1 MVRKGAEIWQRVKSF
16 SPPVPPMPHPR
27 TDSPMRNKNL
37 AESFA
42 HAFEG
47 LAHVMWTQPH
57 VRIQFFIVVLVLML
71 SYVMKLQTLQVLFM
85 LSAVALVLIAE
96 LFNTALEVVVN
107 LITDRY
113 HPLAKIAKD
122 VAAAGVLIASIY
134 SLMVGGAVFLSSPKL
149 LNFMVKAHSL
159 NAPHPITIIIVLL
172 VGFAVISIIVA
183 LGKIRAGHSNILRG
197 GAISGHSAVA
207 FMLFALI
214 AVQSQFNPI
223 ICVMAFFLAFLVAQ
237 SRVEGHIHTLAQVIW
252 GATLALAIVALLMLI
267 PLPH

>member
-1 MVRKGAEIWQRVKSF
+1 M
-16 SPPVPPMPHPR
+16 H
-27 TDSPMRNKNL
+27 NKNL

-57 VRIQFFIVVLVLML
+57 VRIQLTMVALVLML
-71 SYVMKLQTLQVLFM
+71 SYAMKLQTLQVLLV
-85 LSAVALVLIAE
+85 LSAITMVLVAE
-96 LFNTALEVVVN
+96 LFNTAIEVVVN

-134 SLMVGGAVFLSSPKL
+134 SLLVGGGIFLSGDRIR
-149 LNFMVKAHSL
+149 NFLINAHTATFL
-159 NAPHPITIIIVLL
+159 HNPNPVIVLL
-172 VGFAVISIIVA
+172 VGFGVLSIIVA
-183 LGKIRAGHSNILRG
+183 LGKIHAGHSNILQG

-214 AVQSQFNPI
+214 SVQSKFNPI

-237 SRVEGHIHTLAQVIW
+237 SRVEGRIHTLAQVIW
-252 GATLALAIVALLMLI
+252 GATLALAVVTFLML
-267 PLPH
+267 LPVTH